1 MKGIIIIIIFSLLL
15 GKGFAQSDKWDNGPG
30 TGQEIL
36 DKWMNLKFTPPEDYK
51 KGYENSDLFNPDSR
65 LAKIFQ
71 KGSGSRS
78 SLTSPDGHLLMLI
91 AIHRPLNADDSI
103 GIVRLFPKHDFR
115 LNVAHINEMKSMVK
129 QMLGEDAAKR
139 WREYATYYPASE
151 AKNKFNA
158 DTVITCRFDL
168 KKEEYHRGKYCY
180 FQPLFTQKKGRG
192 SFFMYLFYDKKGDKR
207 LGQYMTVIENSLWYG
222 DEEPEPPKDT
232 GETIRIP
239 YPKQQIIRQ
248 MK

>member
-1 MKGIIIIIIFSLLL
+1 MKRIIVIIIFSFLL
-15 GKGFAQSDKWDNGPG
+15 GKGFAQHKQSDWLGSE
-30 TGQEIL
+30 QEIL

-78 SLTSPDGHLLMLI
+78 SLTSPDGHFLMLLMI
-91 AIHRPLNADDSI
+91 FRPFNADDSTT
-103 GIVRLFPKHDFR
+103 IVRLFPKHDFR
-115 LNVAHINEMKSMVK
+115 LNVAHISQMKYTVT

-139 WREYATYYPASE
+139 WRGYVTYYPASE

-158 DTVITCRFDL
+158 DTVITCRFEL
-168 KKEEYHRGKYCY
+168 EKKEYHRGKYRY

-192 SFFMYLFYDKKGDKR
+192 SFFMYLFYDKKGDKH
-207 LGQYMTVIENSLWYG
+207 LDQYMTVIENSLWYG
-222 DEEPEPPKDT
+222 DEEPKPPKDT

-239 YPKQQIIRQ
+239 YGKQKKSDKIR
-248 MK
+248 